1 MTVKDFLGIWKQS
14 GAPYARIIDA
24 NAKKDANRPENG
36 AGVMF
41 GGWCTEL
48 PSFKGE
54 WEKYEDCEVLKFYVT
69 HEVSHKKYKEL
80 GLIPPYRRDIT
91 AEYEIGD
98 LKQKTYYDIVI
109 DGRTAKGE
117 QDKREGEG
125 NGQNAAMAV

>member
-1 MTVKDFLGIWKQS
+1 MKVIDFLKIWEQS
-14 GAPYARIIDA
+14 GAPYVRIIDA

-36 AGVMF
+36 AGVIF

-48 PSFKGE
+48 PDILGDWK
-54 WEKYEDCEVLKFYVT
+54 KYEDCEVIKFYVT

-109 DGRTAKGE
+109 DGRTVKGE
-117 QDKREGEG
+117 QDKREGEWH
-125 NGQNAAMAV
+125 GQNAAMAV